1 MREYK
6 NSEMFAMLEKNPD
19 LTFVCTNGGKKFVV
33 TASTKENYFVQE
45 AELDG
50 QKYSRYDLPNWLK
63 FFGNVSI
70 NSKWQ
75 LVRQPV
81 TWQEAIQAWLDGKT
95 IRCVVPQEYSNG
107 TRDIEFVFQCEDFLI
122 NNNEE
127 PPYKS
132 YFKYGTWY
140 IEGDSD
146 AVR

>member
-1 MREYK
+1 MKTYRT
-6 NSEMFAMLEKNPD
+6 SEMIAMLEKHPNPEKLKLD
-19 LTFVCTNGGKKFVV
+19 CNGGKVNFKDGVLV
-33 TASTKENYFVQE
+33 WSDNGKPV
-45 AELDG
+45 ELSLYGYPIGGMGAKTGGTID
-50 QKYSRYDLPNWLK
+50 KY
-63 FFGNVSI
+63 
-70 NSKWQ
+70 KWQ
-75 LVRQPV
+75 LVRTPV